1 MELTTS
7 YAPLSGL
14 RLQYTAAYTQAV
26 FTELDPN
33 GCCMLTG
40 YQLPNVPKWGMSID
54 ADYAWALSSTWH
66 AHVGGAARWV
76 DRRWASSPESLS
88 SGFAFPAV
96 VLPSYSVL
104 DLFTDVAKGRYKV
117 RAFAMNVANTRAYL
131 SGGVIGNNLSNLYQF
146 NYVLLRPRTFGIGLD
161 YTF

>member
-1 MELTTS
+1 
-7 YAPLSGL
+7 
-14 RLQYTAAYTQAV
+14 
-26 FTELDPN
+26 
-33 GCCMLTG
+33 
-40 YQLPNVPKWGMSID
+40 
-54 ADYAWALSSTWH
+54 
-66 AHVGGAARWV
+66 
-76 DRRWASSPESLS
+76 
-88 SGFAFPAV
+88 